1 MAEDLD
7 MDGALYRELWHAC
20 AGPLTSVPREG
31 EHVFYFP
38 QGHLEQLEELTYQ
51 GLEQRVRYF
60 DLQSKILCRVIKVR
74 LLAEPETDEV
84 YAQITLLP
92 EPVVSFLSLALSEN
106 ASQDPPFP
114 EPRCAV
120 LSLCKTLAASD
131 LGINGVFSI
140 SGMDADGCLPPLD
153 MSQQP
158 PCQELVAMD
167 LHGKEW
173 KFQHNFQGFDHGFQV
188 FEVFILQLNKDVTYS
203 LLDGAS
209 TGENGKLHVGVR
221 RCAGQQISRQSSIIS
236 SQSMCLGLLATASDA
251 IVCGT
256 MFTVFYKP
264 RTIRS
269 DFIVNVEK
277 YHEAIRY
284 DFFVGMRFKM
294 RFEGEEVPVQRFS
307 GMIVGFEDYGSSMW
321 SGSKWRSLKVW
332 LIIAVSFVPNH
343 VRFNGM
349 KLGHSF
355 VQKEYHHGKWSLQLH
370 LDCELHVKY
379 KKRTL
384 AVVFLM
390 LEAISVILDLFGTSK
405 QSFLLATFLL
415 SAFGFVITIYAC
427 IKGRT
432 ISASRLR
439 AERQLGLVEV
449 VFSVVQLATT
459 FIDYLIAVL
468 DVKNKYN
475 ASLLPLAFAIIVV
488 VFVFKKDDKV
498 LVSRRKHLISSL
510 GNLQGFSLINSVPD
524 EV

>member
-1 MAEDLD
+1 MAEDLG

-60 DLQSKILCRVIKVR
+60 DLPSKILCRVIKVR

-92 EPVVSFLSLALSEN
+92 EPVLSEN

-158 PCQELVAMD
+158 LCQELVAMD

-173 KFQHNFQGFDHGFQV
+173 KFQHNFQVEQGCHLLIAGWSEYVSSKKLVAGDA
-188 FEVFILQLNKDVTYS
+188 FIFLR
-203 LLDGAS
+203 
-209 TGENGKLHVGVR
+209 GENGKLHVGVR
-221 RCAGQQISRQSSIIS
+221 RRAGQQIGRQSSIIS

-269 DFIVNVEK
+269 NFIVNVEK
-277 YHEAIRY
+277 YNEAIRY

-307 GMIVGFEDYGSSMW
+307 GTIVGFEDYGSSMW
-321 SGSKWRSLKVW
+321 SESKWRSLKVQW
-332 LIIAVSFVPNH
+332 DEPWSFFCPERVSPWEVEPSTSFERPQWRRGYLLWETCCLFANLISSIF
-343 VRFNGM
+343 
-349 KLGHSF
+349 
-355 VQKEYHHGKWSLQLH
+355 SLVCK
-370 LDCELHVKY
+370 DCELLVKY

-390 LEAISVILDLFGTSK
+390 LEAIS
-405 QSFLLATFLL
+405 
-415 SAFGFVITIYAC
+415 
-427 IKGRT
+427 GRT
-432 ISASRLR
+432 LSASRPR
-439 AERQLGLVEV
+439 DERQLGLVEV

-459 FIDYLIAVL
+459 FIDYLVAVL

-488 VFVFKKDDKV
+488 VFVFKRDDKE
-498 LVSRRKHLISSL
+498 LVSRRRHLISSL